1 MVRLFLLLFS
11 SPFFSLLPLTFSLFS
26 AGIWGP
32 LLLANA
38 RAGCPP
44 VFTRA
49 RRALLQHEREAHA
62 GSFVRFFFFFTFAD
76 HRAPLTAPPSRVA
89 LSLCVA
95 PSSRAAPSPRCA
107 FVTRRRAFA
116 TRRRPCRAPSPRVAP
131 PSRVAAP
138 VASRLHHASPL
149 SRRVAPSPRISP
161 SSRLA
166 SPRRDARFKPAVE
179 MEESVSGRVGRAECK
194 RVQASAGT
202 VV

>member
-1 MVRLFLLLFS
+1 MVRLFHLLFS
-11 SPFFSLLPLTFSLFS
+11 SPFFSLLPLTFSLFL

-32 LLLANA
+32 LLLANV

-49 RRALLQHEREAHA
+49 HRALLQHEREAHA
-62 GSFVRFFFFFTFAD
+62 GSFVRFFFFFSFAD

-95 PSSRAAPSPRCA
+95 PLSR
-107 FVTRRRAFA
+107 VA
-116 TRRRPCRAPSPRVAP
+116 TRRRPCRAAPSPRVAP

-138 VASRLHHASPL
+138 VASRLRHASPL
-149 SRRVAPSPRISP
+149 SHRVAPSPRVSP

-179 MEESVSGRVGRAECK
+179 MEESVSGRVGRVECK
-194 RVQASAGT
+194 QVRASAGT

>member
-1 MVRLFLLLFS
+1 MPPSFLMVRLFLLLFS

-62 GSFVRFFFFFTFAD
+62 GSFVCFFFFFSFSD
-76 HRAPLTAPPSRVA
+76 HRAPLSAPPS
-89 LSLCVA
+89 LVA
-95 PSSRAAPSPRCA
+95 PSLYVAPS
-107 FVTRRRAFA
+107 
-116 TRRRPCRAPSPRVAP
+116 
-131 PSRVAAP
+131 SRVAAP
-138 VASRLHHASPL
+138 VASRLRRALRLRHASPPL
-149 SRRVAPSPRISP
+149 SRRAFVTHRPCRVA
-161 SSRLA
+161 SRLA
-166 SPRRDARFKPAVE
+166 SPRRDARFKPVVE
-179 MEESVSGRVGRAECK
+179 MEESVSGWVGRVECR